1 MRHGALARIRLRALA
16 AVGVGA
22 LCAVSSAAL
31 GDELRISQTM
41 SEGDG
46 PVRTITFVID
56 NMNGSAAVRDYRF
69 TETLDD
75 GFLVASPSNA
85 STTCTG
91 GIVIALPGTDTV
103 DYEGGTVP
111 ANTACSVRVDV
122 HSDTTE
128 IAGGETGA
136 AVTSEGTGSSGPL
149 VLGLAA
155 AGDTDTQADTQADAA
170 PADTGAEA
178 AGDFIEAR
186 REEIAT
192 RDADLSSRD
201 NNRLSDDAKPLRVRA
216 QRSGDQRV
224 LSVTTSLR
232 RLISGAGSI
241 KVDHN
246 LAQEGPDTPR
256 GRTHS
261 GAPSS
266 GPLGFDLWGRGSYV
280 RVREGE
286 GKRENAFAHLGAD
299 YRFAPGLAVGILQQV
314 DVTEDENPG
323 LEATSDGWGWMVGP
337 YVAAR
342 LPLNLLF
349 DARAAWGESYNSVV
363 AADGGAYSFDARRLL
378 VRGQLSAD
386 YAWDAL
392 HFRPLARILYYDEA
406 PRGQDGSV
414 VPEGAGTIARLQ
426 AGYEITYDMRFDNG
440 LVLTPRLGMRG
451 TADYAQEDVLSGR
464 VADAGASDISARIEA
479 ALRLRT
485 LLGWS
490 LDAGAYYDGIGSVGD
505 TFGGE
510 MKMSVP
516 LN

>member
-1 MRHGALARIRLRALA
+1 MRHGALSWISLRALA
-16 AVGVGA
+16 AAGA
-22 LCAVSSAAL
+22 LCAVSSTAL

-56 NMNGSAAVRDYRF
+56 NMSGRAAVRDYRF

-75 GFLVASPSNA
+75 GLLVASPSNA
-85 STTCTG
+85 STTCAG

-111 ANTACSVRVDV
+111 AKTACSVRVDV

-128 IAGGETGA
+128 IAEGETGA
-136 AVTSEGTGSSGPL
+136 ATTNEGAGSSGPL

-155 AGDTDTQADTQADAA
+155 AGDTDTGDTDTQADAA

-201 NNRLSDDAKPLRVRA
+201 NNRLSDNAKPLRVRA
-216 QRSGDQRV
+216 QRSDDQRV
-224 LSVTTSLR
+224 LSITTSLR

-241 KVDHN
+241 KVGHN

-256 GRTHS
+256 DRS
-261 GAPSS
+261 QNGAPSS

-280 RVREGE
+280 RVRKGE

-299 YRFAPGLAVGILQQV
+299 YRFAPGLAVGIMQQV
-314 DVTEDENPG
+314 DVTEDDNPG

-363 AADGGAYSFDARRLL
+363 AAEGGAYSFDARRLL

-406 PRGQDGSV
+406 PRGPDGGA
-414 VPEGAGTIARLQ
+414 VPDGAGTIARLQ
-426 AGYEITYDMRFDNG
+426 AGYEISYDMRFDNG

-451 TADYAQEDVLSGR
+451 TANYAQEDILSGR
-464 VADAGASDISARIEA
+464 VADANAGDLSARIEA
-479 ALRLRT
+479 AVRLRT

-490 LDAGAYYDGIGSVGD
+490 LDAGAFYDGIGSVGD